1 MLARSNQLQI
11 LESSQPIIDEPKLL
25 VNDIKWT
32 ALQIEY
38 LHSQGIRIA
47 DKEWF
52 ISSWFSKF
60 HGRERHLLRVSSSGA
75 RVPYDVYQLS
85 RNKSPMSLLIDG
97 TMILFVLLLMTK
109 IM

>member
-1 MLARSNQLQI
+1 MIVTETVEWNPNRDFGVNLGLVLARSNQLQK

-47 DKEWF
+47 DKECF
-52 ISSWFSKF
+52 ISKF
-60 HGRERHLLRVSSSGA
+60 HNSGESATYQYWECHPVERECHRLCT
-75 RVPYDVYQLS
+75 
-85 RNKSPMSLLIDG
+85 N
-97 TMILFVLLLMTK
+97 
-109 IM
+109 

>member
-1 MLARSNQLQI
+1 MLARSNQLQK

-52 ISSWFSKF
+52 ISSWFPKF

-75 RVPYDVYQLS
+75 RVPPDVY
-85 RNKSPMSLLIDG
+85 
-97 TMILFVLLLMTK
+97 
-109 IM
+109 

>member
-1 MLARSNQLQI
+1 MLARSNQLQK

-75 RVPYDVYQLS
+75 RVPPGVYQLDRNNS
-85 RNKSPMSLLIDG
+85 RDFRIE
-97 TMILFVLLLMTK
+97 I
-109 IM
+109 